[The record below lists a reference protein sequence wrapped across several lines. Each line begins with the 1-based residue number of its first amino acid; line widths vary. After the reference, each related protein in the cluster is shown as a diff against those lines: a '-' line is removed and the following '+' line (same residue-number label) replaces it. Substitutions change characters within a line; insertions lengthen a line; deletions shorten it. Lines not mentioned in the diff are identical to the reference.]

1 MIPIEENKF
10 KYLLKGL
17 RDGKPEREG
26 GLNPSICYQ
35 RRFLR
40 GGKKYHNKIK
50 LRAWT
55 LEPDCLSGFES
66 CLCHL
71 LWIAG

>member
-10 KYLLKGL
+10 KNLLKGL

-40 GGKKYHNKIK
+40 GGENTIIK
-50 LRAWT
+50 
-55 LEPDCLSGFES
+55 
-66 CLCHL
+66 
-71 LWIAG
+71 